1 VKLNLLVSCF
11 ALVACGGGSIS
22 EDKFLEQLGKKSCQL
37 AFECADEAGTEPDFN
52 DVGQCEEFWAGIT
65 QPQGGEADCEY
76 DGDAAGACIDAI
88 DQVQCDDKNVDIP
101 AGRSITPAAK
111 TAYLANT
118 AVVPATSAGLTMTH
132 IMLQKY
138 IALYGWGT
146 HQTWTDMRKFHYT
159 AIDPATAVP
168 SDTLCPE

>member
-1 VKLNLLVSCF
+1 VKLNPLLPCF
-11 ALVACGGGSIS
+11 ALVACGGSIS
-22 EDKFLEQLGKKSCQL
+22 EDKFLERLGKKSCQL

-101 AGRSITPAAK
+101 ECADVYSKDCNILVG
-111 TAYLANT
+111 
-118 AVVPATSAGLTMTH
+118 
-132 IMLQKY
+132 
-138 IALYGWGT
+138 
-146 HQTWTDMRKFHYT
+146 F
-159 AIDPATAVP
+159 
-168 SDTLCPE
+168 